1 MLRMDPTRITHPENV
16 DETLALLDQHGDRAK
31 LCAGGTDLVPNMKH
45 GLHEPEVVVHLAR
58 VGELRGIREEEDSI
72 RIGAMTTLHSVTQSE
87 LVQQHVPGLVDAA
100 GLVAGP
106 QLRRMGTI
114 GGNLCLDTRCLYY
127 NQTYFWREALGFCLK
142 KDGTQCHVVA
152 AGKNCVAAASNDTA
166 TMLLCLDAEVEIR
179 SQQATRRIPL
189 QDFYVADGVH
199 NTVLQP
205 GELLVAV
212 IVPKSGTGTQRR
224 EGYAKLR
231 HRHSIDYPLL
241 SVGCRFDVDDDSTL
255 RNARLV
261 VSALAARPKAVPL
274 DAFMGRALNDELIE
288 EIANFAHR
296 KCTPLTNIADDPKWR
311 KEMVPVFVKR
321 AAHAAMERA

>member
-1 MLRMDPTRITHPENV
+1 MLRMDPTQVKHPENV
-16 DETLALLDQHGDRAK
+16 EETLALLDQHGDRAK

-45 GLHEPEVVVHLAR
+45 GLHEPELVVHLSR
-58 VGELRGIREEEDSI
+58 VGELRGIVEEKDSI
-72 RIGAMTTLHSVTQSE
+72 RIGAMTTLHSVVQNE
-87 LVQQHVPGLVDAA
+87 LVQQYIPGLVDAA

-127 NQTYFWREALGFCLK
+127 NQTYFWRESLGFCLK

-179 SQQATRRIPL
+179 SRQETRRIPL
-189 QDFYVADGVH
+189 HDFYVADGVH
-199 NTVLQP
+199 NTVLRA
-205 GELLVAV
+205 GELLVGV
-212 IVPKSGTGTQRR
+212 IVPKAGTVAQRK

-241 SVGCRFDVDDDSTL
+241 SVGCRFDVDDENL
-255 RNARLV
+255 IQNAKLV
-261 VSALAARPKAVPL
+261 VSALAARPKSVPL
-274 DAFMGRALNDELIE
+274 DAFIGRAFDDAVID
-288 EIANFAHR
+288 EIAQFAHR

-321 AAHAAMERA
+321 AASAARERA